1 MKKLIAIFSAFAVSA
16 QILSFAQ
23 DMEIKG
29 KNLENIEAACPKRAA
44 AAPRKPRKILVFSRT
59 CGYRHKQGIPAAKL
73 ALSNM
78 GEKLG
83 VWSAKISEDL
93 SDLSPESLAQY
104 DCLVLNNTTGMC
116 FGEPQ
121 QKMSKLPPAER
132 AAVQKRSDEICK
144 NVIEY
149 VRNGGGIF
157 AIHAAVDS
165 YNYNAFR
172 NRAYTDML
180 GGEFVAH
187 PWYFSNAPVTLVID
201 DAQSPLVRGIW
212 DGEAFKLREEIYM
225 LGKSYARSKCRVILR
240 LDKSRSPLTTA
251 ARETRFAFRSDND
264 FAAAYVKTFGK
275 GRIAYTTIGH
285 ADNNYYNPKVQEFFL
300 RLAQFACGDLKADTS
315 SIPFT
320 GKSVLAPMSEKPAP
334 AQIAKLADLKFGQ
347 PRDEE
352 INGILFGV
360 YANNFDKKYCA
371 EIENFAVSELSAAKG
386 SSEYRAFLGELLDAS
401 GISSDKN
408 LRVLEKLASDGG
420 TPEQVRNKL
429 SAALDC
435 RRGERVAKNSEAKFA
450 VPASLPES
458 AAERCRLFKF
468 LSKNPDAKIPQ
479 YLNFGNLDET
489 GRAMLAYAL
498 LERGERAAEA
508 LAFEPKSEA
517 FAVAFAAVFSREGK
531 TSDTEKVLA
540 ASEYVSAQMRPAMIG
555 YAVSA
560 KNADV
565 ADALMLL
572 AAKADTP
579 ARSAFLVGA
588 LAKFDLSQF
597 VPKLFAGFDAAAA
610 ETKLSALKTAE
621 TIATPEVFSTVA
633 KLLPT
638 LDAKLGR
645 AAVKVLLKC
654 SSADFTPQMLSET
667 VAAYGECKPAVKRN
681 LVRFAA
687 FDSSENAVDFMKRA
701 FTDGFRSE
709 TVKTFGQWKNQ
720 SAFAPLVAI
729 AKTAKTDGAK
739 SGARTAI
746 LTLAARCGLDDATI
760 AYMLSQP
767 LSDAEKASLAES
779 AVKFPSPDTAEPLE
793 RAGMPAE
800 AAKIRAAVKNAK
812 TKYLACRG
820 AQNFKYALDGDPKTR
835 FTTGSTISAGDW
847 IAFDFGFPKRV
858 SAVSFN
864 LGASARDFPD
874 EFSVFAGASDAALSK
889 AAVEISRSKN
899 AVVVKFPAGFK
910 ARYVKFVAEKAKPFY
925 WSIHELKID

>member
-1 MKKLIAIFSAFAVSA
+1 MKKLIAIFSAFALSA
-16 QILSFAQ
+16 QILSFGQ
-23 DMEIKG
+23 DFEIKG
-29 KNLENIEAACPKRAA
+29 KNLENLEAACPKRAA
-44 AAPRKPRKILVFSRT
+44 ASPKKPRKILVFSRT
-59 CGYRHKQGIPAAKL
+59 CGYRHTHGIPAAKL

-93 SDLSPESLAQY
+93 SDLSPESLAQF

-121 QKMSKLPPAER
+121 QKMGKLPPAER
-132 AAVQKRSDEICK
+132 DAVRKRSDEICK
-144 NVIEY
+144 NIIEY

-172 NRAYTDML
+172 NREYTDML

-187 PWYFSNAPVTLVID
+187 PWYFSNAPVTLVLD
-201 DAQSPLVRGIW
+201 DTQSPLVSGIW

-225 LGKSYARSKCRVILR
+225 LGKSYDRSKCRVILR
-240 LDKSRSPLTTA
+240 LDKSRSPLTTS
-251 ARETRFAFRSDND
+251 AREAHFAFRPDND

-285 ADNNYYNPKVQEFFL
+285 ADNNYYNPKIQEFFL
-300 RLAQFACGDLKADTS
+300 RLVQFACGDLKADTS

-334 AQIAKLADLKFGQ
+334 AQIAKLSDLKFGQ

-371 EIENFAVSELSAAKG
+371 EIENFAVSELVSAKG
-386 SSEYRAFLGELLDAS
+386 SAEYRAFLGELLDAS

-408 LRVLEKLASDGG
+408 LRALEKLAADNG
-420 TPEQVRNKL
+420 TPEQVRSKL
-429 SAALDC
+429 SAAVDC
-435 RRGERVAKNSEAKFA
+435 RRGERIAKNSEAKFA

-468 LSKNPDAKIPQ
+468 LSKNPDAKIPP
-479 YLNFGNLDET
+479 YLSFGNLDET

-498 LERGERAAEA
+498 LERGESAAEA

-540 ASEYVSAQMRPAMIG
+540 ASEYVSAHMRPAMIA

-565 ADALMLL
+565 ADALLL
-572 AAKADTP
+572 LSTKADTP

-588 LAKFDLSQF
+588 LAKFDLSKS
-597 VPKLFAGFDAAAA
+597 VSKLFSGFDTASA
-610 ETKLSALKTAE
+610 ETKLSTLKTAE

-645 AAVKVLLKC
+645 AAIKVLLKC
-654 SSADFTPQMLSET
+654 ASFDFTPQMFAEIVDS
-667 VAAYGECKPAVKRN
+667 YGACKPAVKRA
-681 LVRFAA
+681 LARFAA
-687 FDSSENAVDFMKRA
+687 FDSSEAAVDFMKRA

-709 TVKTFGQWKNQ
+709 AVKTFGQWRNQ

-729 AKTAKTDGAK
+729 AKVAK
-739 SGARTAI
+739 SDDAKSEARAAI
-746 LTLAARCGLDDATI
+746 LSLASRCGFDDAAI
-760 AYMLSQP
+760 AFMLSQP

-779 AVKFPSPDTAEPLE
+779 AVKFPSPDIAELLE
-793 RAGMPAE
+793 KAGMSAE
-800 AAKIRAAVKNAK
+800 AAKIRVAVKRAK
-812 TKYLACRG
+812 TKYLAFRG
-820 AQNFKYALDGDPKTR
+820 AQGFKYALDGDPKTR
-835 FTTGSTISAGDW
+835 FTTGATINAGDW

-858 SAVSFN
+858 SAASFD
-864 LGASARDFPD
+864 LGTSVRDFPD
-874 EFSVFAGASDAALSK
+874 EISVTAGASDAALSK
-889 AAVEISRSKN
+889 VAVEISRNKN
-899 AVVVKFPAGFK
+899 SVVVKFPAGFK
-910 ARYVKFVAEKAKPFY
+910 ARYVKFSAQKSKPFY

>member
-1 MKKLIAIFSAFAVSA
+1 MKKLIAIFSAFALSA
-16 QILSFAQ
+16 QILSFGQ
-23 DMEIKG
+23 DFEIKG
-29 KNLENIEAACPKRAA
+29 KNLENLEAACPKRAA
-44 AAPRKPRKILVFSRT
+44 ASPKKPRKILVFSRT
-59 CGYRHKQGIPAAKL
+59 CGYRHTHGIPAAKL

-93 SDLSPESLAQY
+93 SDLSPESLAQF

-121 QKMSKLPPAER
+121 QKMGKLPPAER
-132 AAVQKRSDEICK
+132 DAVRKRSDEICK

-172 NRAYTDML
+172 NREYTDML

-187 PWYFSNAPVTLVID
+187 PWYFSNAPVSLVLD
-201 DAQSPLVRGIW
+201 DTQSPLVSGIW

-225 LGKSYARSKCRVILR
+225 LGKSYDRSKCRVILR
-240 LDKSRSPLTTA
+240 LDKSRSPLTTS
-251 ARETRFAFRSDND
+251 AREAHFAFRPDND
-264 FAAAYVKTFGK
+264 FAAAYVKSFGK

-285 ADNNYYNPKVQEFFL
+285 ADNNYYNPKIQEFFL

-334 AQIAKLADLKFGQ
+334 AQIAKLSDLKFGQ

-371 EIENFAVSELSAAKG
+371 EIENFAVSELVSAKG
-386 SSEYRAFLGELLDAS
+386 SAEYRAFLGELLDAS

-408 LRVLEKLASDGG
+408 LRALEKLAADTG
-420 TPEQVRNKL
+420 TPEQVRSKL
-429 SAALDC
+429 SAAVDC
-435 RRGERVAKNSEAKFA
+435 RRGERIAKNSEAKFA

-468 LSKNPDAKIPQ
+468 LSKNPDAKIPP
-479 YLNFGNLDET
+479 YLSFGNLDET

-498 LERGERAAEA
+498 LERGESAAEA

-540 ASEYVSAQMRPAMIG
+540 ASEYVSAHMRPAMIA

-565 ADALMLL
+565 ADALLL
-572 AAKADTP
+572 LSTKADTP

-588 LAKFDLSQF
+588 LAKFDLSKS
-597 VPKLFAGFDAAAA
+597 VSKLFSGFDTAGA
-610 ETKLSALKTAE
+610 ETKLSTLKTAE

-645 AAVKVLLKC
+645 AAIKVLLKC
-654 SSADFTPQMLSET
+654 ASSDFTPQMFAEIVDS
-667 VAAYGECKPAVKRN
+667 YGACKPAVKRA
-681 LVRFAA
+681 LARFAA
-687 FDSSENAVDFMKRA
+687 FDSSEAAVDFMKRA
-701 FTDGFRSE
+701 FTDGFRAE
-709 TVKTFGQWKNQ
+709 AVKTFGQWRNQ

-729 AKTAKTDGAK
+729 AKVAK
-739 SGARTAI
+739 SDDAKSEARAAI
-746 LTLAARCGLDDATI
+746 LSLASRCGFDDAAI

-779 AVKFPSPDTAEPLE
+779 AVKFPSPDIAELLE
-793 RAGMPAE
+793 KAGMSAE

-812 TKYLACRG
+812 TKYLAFRG
-820 AQNFKYALDGDPKTR
+820 AQGFKYALDGDPKTR
-835 FTTGSTISAGDW
+835 FTTGATINAGDW

-858 SAVSFN
+858 SAVSFD
-864 LGASARDFPD
+864 LGTSVRDFPD
-874 EFSVFAGASDAALSK
+874 EISVSTGASDAALSK
-889 AAVEISRSKN
+889 VAVEISRTKN
-899 AVVVKFPAGFK
+899 SVVVKFPAGFK
-910 ARYVKFVAEKAKPFY
+910 ARYVKFSAQKSKPFY

>member
-23 DMEIKG
+23 DLEITG
-29 KNLENIEAACPKRAA
+29 KKLENLEAACPKRAA
-44 AAPRKPRKILVFSRT
+44 ATPQKPRKILVFSRT
-59 CGYRHKQGIPAAKL
+59 CGYRHTHGIPAAKV

-116 FGEPQ
+116 FGESN
-121 QKMSKLPPAER
+121 QKMAKLPPAER
-132 AAVQKRSDEICK
+132 DAVRKRSDEICK
-144 NVIEY
+144 NIIEY
-149 VRNGGGIF
+149 VRKGGGIF
-157 AIHAAVDS
+157 AIHAAADS
-165 YNYNAFR
+165 YNYDAFR

-212 DGEAFKLREEIYM
+212 GGEAFKLREEIYM
-225 LGKSYARSKCRVILR
+225 LGKSYDRAKCRVILR
-240 LDKSRSPLTTA
+240 LDKSRSPLTTS
-251 ARETRFAFRSDND
+251 AREAHFAFRPDND

-300 RLAQFACGDLKADTS
+300 RLTQFACGDLNADTS

-320 GKSVLAPMSEKPAP
+320 GKSALAPMSEKPST

-360 YANNFDKKYCA
+360 YANNFNKKYCA
-371 EIENFAVSELSAAKG
+371 EIENFAVSELISAKG
-386 SSEYRAFLGELLDAS
+386 SAEYRAFLGELLDAS

-408 LRVLEKLASDGG
+408 MRTLEKLASDGG
-420 TPEQVRNKL
+420 TPEQVRSKL

-435 RRGERVAKNSEAKFA
+435 RRGERAMKNSEAKFA
-450 VPASLPES
+450 VPASLPDCAE
-458 AAERCRLFKF
+458 ERCRLIKF

-479 YLNFGNLDET
+479 YLSFGNLDET

-498 LERGERAAEA
+498 LERGESAAEA

-531 TSDTEKVLA
+531 TFDTEKVLA
-540 ASEYVSAQMRPAMIG
+540 ASEYVSAQMRPVMIG

-565 ADALMLL
+565 ADALLRL
-572 AAKADTP
+572 SAKADTP

-588 LAKFDLSQF
+588 LARFDLSQS
-597 VPKLFAGFDAAAA
+597 VAKLFAGFDAANA
-610 ETKLSALKTAE
+610 ETKRATLKTAE

-654 SSADFTPQMLSET
+654 AASGFAPQMLSET
-667 VAAYGECKPAVKRN
+667 VAAYGACKPAVKRD
-681 LVRFAA
+681 LVRLAA
-687 FDSSENAVDFMKRA
+687 FDSSEAAVDFMKRA

-709 TVKTFGQWKNQ
+709 AVKTFGQWRNQ

-729 AKTAKTDGAK
+729 AKVAK
-739 SGARTAI
+739 SEDAKVEARAAI
-746 LTLAARCGLDDATI
+746 LSLAARCGFADA
-760 AYMLSQP
+760 AMVYMLSQP
-767 LSDAEKASLAES
+767 LSDAEKAAVSES
-779 AVKFPSPDTAEPLE
+779 AVKFPSPDTAELLE
-793 RAGMPAE
+793 KAGMSAE
-800 AAKIRAAVKNAK
+800 AEKIRVAVKNAK
-812 TKYLACRG
+812 TQYLAFRG
-820 AQNFKYALDGDPKTR
+820 AQGFKYALDGNPKTR
-835 FTTGSTISAGDW
+835 FTTGATINAGDW
-847 IAFDFGFPKRV
+847 IAFDFGYPKRV
-858 SAVSFN
+858 SEISFN
-864 LGASARDFPD
+864 LGTSVNDFPN
-874 EFSVFAGASDAALSK
+874 EFSVSAGASDASLSNVE
-889 AAVEISRSKN
+889 VEILRSKS
-899 AVVVKFPAGFK
+899 AVVVKFPTGFK
-910 ARYVKFVAEKAKPFY
+910 ARYVKFVAQKSKPFY